1 MGLVNHVH
9 VVVTR
14 ELGSNGSLLSL
25 LPEEVTT
32 SEVPL
37 TTTRYFDTEEV
48 VSDLHASEGFGSF
61 RALVVT
67 SARSALY
74 VALARS
80 ALGEGGRVVS
90 VGSAT
95 ARALESDDVE
105 SDVVGEGAAIDLVAQ
120 IDEGPV
126 MILGAANMRP
136 ELALALEARGVEV
149 TMVTCYE
156 TLPVVLTDDQGA
168 ELRRADVLFIGAP
181 SAWLV
186 AKAYVGESTW
196 VVVPGVTTA
205 ASVRRE
211 HARVIEGWGPELRE
225 RLRAL

>member
-1 MGLVNHVH
+1 MH

-14 ELGSNGSLLSL
+14 ELGSNDSLLGW
-25 LPEEVTT
+25 LPDDVTT

-48 VSDLHASEGFGSF
+48 LLELNASERFGSY

-80 ALGEGGRVVS
+80 ALGEGGRVLS

-95 ARALESDDVE
+95 AKALENDDVE
-105 SDVVGEGAAIDLVAQ
+105 SDVVGDGGAIDLVGDV
-120 IDEGPV
+120 DEGPV
-126 MILGAANMRP
+126 LILGAANMRP
-136 ELALALEARGVEV
+136 ELATALEARGIAVSKL
-149 TMVTCYE
+149 TCYE
-156 TLPVVLTDDQGA
+156 TLPAVLSHDDEA
-168 ELRRADVLFIGAP
+168 EIRRADVLFIGAP

-186 AKAYVGESTW
+186 AKSFVGETTW
-196 VVVPGVTTA
+196 VVVPGLTTA
-205 ASVRRE
+205 QSVRRE
-211 HARVIEGWGPELRE
+211 HTRVIEGWGPELRQH
-225 RLRAL
+225 LRAL